1 MEYFPVVALKLLA
14 FVDPTKR
21 LSNIYLK
28 AYSFIN
34 YALVCGVG
42 VFINMYILLYLAN
55 IMPLYLANL
64 FAIFTAWTWNWNLTV
79 GPLGYIMGLSP
90 KKRKETQT

>member
-42 VFINMYILLYLAN
+42 VFINMIILLNLAK
-55 IMPLYLANL
+55 IFPLYLANVC
-64 FAIFTAWTWNWNLTV
+64 AIFVAWIWNWSFTV

-90 KKRKETQT
+90 KKRKEEQT